1 MSQKQKIFIQV
12 SVGIDLDNQETIE
25 KGVERRITP
34 EQLLEYQ
41 EVFGPKEVEKILSLY
56 YRAKSGDHECIWD
69 LS

>member
-1 MSQKQKIFIQV
+1 MNQEQKIFIQV

-25 KGVERRITP
+25 KGVERRVTP

-41 EVFGPKEVEKILSLY
+41 EVFGLKEVEKILSLY
-56 YRAKSGDHECIWD
+56 YRAKSGGHECIRD